1 MSLCTGS
8 KVNAYYEWY
17 VWCFFS
23 HEGIL
28 LYVEFVSTWGIKP
41 EWIDFS
47 DLLHVEL
54 LKKHIE

>member
-1 MSLCTGS
+1 MPIMSDMCGVFFPM
-8 KVNAYYEWY
+8 KVY
-17 VWCFFS
+17 C
-23 HEGIL
+23 
-28 LYVEFVSTWGIKP
+28 YVEFVSTWGIKP